1 MPNITCF
8 KMPWKQETVNL
19 DSVILVLKTYGIT
32 REDFE
37 HIINDSESERISW
50 KHKNRITSIFE
61 VYPDGESFNKRVIP
75 ITLVKDTFFVPDS
88 YKSTDYDE
96 ILWEKLKEKKDDIQE
111 FWKGEVITIE
121 IE

>member
-1 MPNITCF
+1 MPNIKVF

-19 DSVILVLKTYGIT
+19 ESVILVLKTYGIT

-37 HIINDSESERISW
+37 HIINKGESDIISW
-50 KHKNRITSIFE
+50 KHKIRITSIYE
-61 VYPDGESFNKRVIP
+61 VYPDEESYNKRVIP

-88 YKSTDYDE
+88 CKSTDYDE